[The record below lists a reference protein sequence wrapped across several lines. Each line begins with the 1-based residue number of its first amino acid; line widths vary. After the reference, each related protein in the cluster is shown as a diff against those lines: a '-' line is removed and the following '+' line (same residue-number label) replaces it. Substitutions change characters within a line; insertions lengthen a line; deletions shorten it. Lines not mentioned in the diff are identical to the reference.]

1 MSGLEIFHYFLA
13 GCGAVSIVGG
23 AVTVIARA
31 INPALKLKTRMD
43 EIEKDQNACK
53 TEITEIK
60 ELQAGT
66 IRALVA
72 IIDHEITGNHVDGL
86 RKTKDDIMKLIT
98 EG

>member
-1 MSGLEIFHYFLA
+1 MEYLQTFLA
-13 GCGAVSIVGG
+13 VCGGVSIIGG
-23 AVTVIARA
+23 AVTMVYKA
-31 INPALKLKTRMD
+31 IHPALSFKRRVEKL
-43 EIEKDQNACK
+43 EKDATDNQA
-53 TEITEIK
+53 EIKEIK

>member
-1 MSGLEIFHYFLA
+1 MEYLETFLA
-13 GCGAVSIVGG
+13 ICGGISIIGG
-23 AVTVIARA
+23 AGTA
-31 INPALKLKTRMD
+31 IYKALNPALRFKKRVEKLESDASANQK
-43 EIEKDQNACK
+43 EIG
-53 TEITEIK
+53 EIK